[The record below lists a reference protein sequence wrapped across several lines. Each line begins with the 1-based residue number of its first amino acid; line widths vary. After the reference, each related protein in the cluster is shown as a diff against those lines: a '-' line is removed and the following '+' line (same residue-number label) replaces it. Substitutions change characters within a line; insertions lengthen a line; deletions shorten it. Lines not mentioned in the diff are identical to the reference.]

1 MKGHLSHD
9 YHLEV
14 PAPVVWD
21 TYRGL
26 ELGKV
31 VNQMFQDVV
40 GTIEVVQGDGGVG
53 TILKI
58 TFPPGSLGLSYMKE
72 IFIKAD
78 DEQRVKESEVIE
90 GGFKDVGFDVYRYRF
105 QIIEKNGESSIIRS
119 SVEYEIDDKLQE
131 IASQATTKQ
140 MEALNEVV
148 GKYLKQKWDS
158 SNKKP

>member
-1 MKGHLSHD
+1 MWGFFYFLF
-9 YHLEV
+9 YN
-14 PAPVVWD
+14 
-21 TYRGL
+21 RG
-26 ELGKV
+26 
-31 VNQMFQDVV
+31 
-40 GTIEVVQGDGGVG
+40 IEIDIG
-53 TILKI
+53 
-58 TFPPGSLGLSYMKE
+58 PLGLSYMKE
-72 IFIKAD
+72 IFIQAD

-105 QIIEKNGESSIIRS
+105 HIIEKNGESSIIRS